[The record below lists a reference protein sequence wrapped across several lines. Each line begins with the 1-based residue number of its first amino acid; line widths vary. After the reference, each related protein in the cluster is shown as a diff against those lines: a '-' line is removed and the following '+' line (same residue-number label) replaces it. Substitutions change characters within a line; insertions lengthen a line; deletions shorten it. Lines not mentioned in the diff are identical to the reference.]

1 MGSEAHSQKSYRAG
15 SAYVFVRQGTTW
27 TLQKQLFASV
37 SSTNAFFGSSVAIQ
51 GNTIVVGSQN
61 IDAVYIFLRSGT
73 TWTEHQII
81 IPEDGGQYNVY
92 GQIIRVGFGG
102 DVDIDGDTIVVGS
115 PWDNGPP
122 GGSAYIFR
130 RSGATWSQFQK
141 INADDGEQDDSFGYS
156 IAVSGTS
163 IIVGAYND
171 DQDRYNMYNWYQ
183 GMGSAYVFGY

>member
-1 MGSEAHSQKSYRAG
+1 MKKNYRAG

-37 SSTNAFFGSSVAIQ
+37 PSTNAFFGDSVAIQ
-51 GNTIVVGSQN
+51 GDTIVVGSSY

-81 IPEDGGQYNVY
+81 VPEDGGQYDEY

-122 GGSAYIFR
+122 GGSAYIFL

-141 INADDGEQDDSFGYS
+141 IIADDGEWDDYFGDS

-171 DQDRYNMYNWYQ
+171 DQDRYNMYNWYDQ